1 MRWDVLT
8 LFPGM
13 FAGPLGESI
22 VKRAVE
28 RGLVEIALHDIRDQ
42 ATDRH
47 RTVDD
52 TPYGGG
58 AGMVLRAPPV
68 VAAVEAALGDA
79 LGSVPVIYL
88 SPSGRLFTQRV
99 AEELSRLPRVALL
112 CGHYEGLDERARELV
127 VTDELSIGDYVL
139 TGGELAAMVVIDAT
153 TRLLPG
159 VIDAGSLADESHSG
173 GLLEYP
179 HYTRPAEYR
188 GLGVPP
194 VLLSGHHA
202 EIARWRRRAALRKTA
217 RNRPDLLATAPLT
230 EEDRRWLDDLRAEAA
245 GGETQDV
252 E

>member
-13 FAGPLGESI
+13 FAGPFGESI
-22 VKRAVE
+22 VRRAID
-28 RGLVEIALHDIRDQ
+28 RGLVEIVLHNIRDQ

-68 VAAVEAALGDA
+68 VAAVEAALADA
-79 LGSVPVIYL
+79 GGAAAPVILL
-88 SPSGRLFTQRV
+88 SPSGRPFTQRV
-99 AEELSRLPRVALL
+99 AEELSRRPRVLLL

-127 VTDELSIGDYVL
+127 VTDEMSIGDFVL

-159 VIDAGSLADESHSG
+159 AIDAGSLADESHTG

-179 HYTRPAEYR
+179 HYTRPAEFR

-202 EIARWRRRAALRKTA
+202 NIARWRRREALRRTLA
-217 RNRPDLLATAPLT
+217 RRPDLLATAPLT
-230 EEDRRWLDDLRAEAA
+230 DEDRRWLAELEAEARGA
-245 GGETQDV
+245 
-252 E
+252 